1 MSAAPASRE
10 RRETESSRRPEL
22 RIVERVRSAQRP
34 LLMGLIVVTVVGA
47 LFALAALNAVLV
59 AGQADLDAVNRQID
73 YTERQQTRLQ
83 VQVAELAA
91 PEQIIAR
98 AEAMGMTRSAQPVH
112 IAAVEDPLGPPPEA
126 PPAEVSAESTDTSDA
141 DEAPGDG
148 S

>member
-1 MSAAPASRE
+1 
-10 RRETESSRRPEL
+10 
-22 RIVERVRSAQRP
+22 
-34 LLMGLIVVTVVGA
+34 MGLLLVTVVGA

-59 AGQADLDAVNRQID
+59 AGQAELDAVNRQID
-73 YTERQQTRLQ
+73 FTEHQQARLQ

-112 IAAVEDPLGPPPEA
+112 IAAVEDPLGPLPEAPPTA
-126 PPAEVSAESTDTSDA
+126 PPAEVSVESTDASDA